1 MLSKLSQITWKWPQA
16 DVRARLSAAR
26 WLVAPFVA
34 FAASRLGI
42 FLAAYLGAHLLPDNV
57 SPPLYHLRPPD
68 NVLLDVFGSRWDTG
82 FYLSIATEGYQY
94 WGAPLPSVAF
104 FPLYP
109 LLIRLA
115 MPLMGGDAML
125 AGIMVSHA
133 TLLLAA
139 VLFYRLVSDEWGP
152 EVANRAVWYLLI
164 FPTAFFGSAVYSES
178 LFLLTTIGA
187 FYLARKGYWK
197 GAALLAIATTLTRLV
212 GLIIVP
218 LLLLE
223 WLRQYRQGEQPGW
236 GALLAPALA
245 PLGTGAY
252 MAYLQRTFGDP
263 LAFVHASA
271 AWARTPRSPLVML
284 AELWQQPA
292 EGWLPAIL
300 AGHLHMDNWTDFAFI
315 MAFLAIAFALL
326 VEQRWGEGFFVFLG
340 VLIPLNS
347 GLLMSQ
353 RRYVWVLF
361 PAFILLARWGK
372 HAWVDRAIT
381 VLFITGLVLFTAL
394 FANGYWVG

>member
-26 WLVAPFVA
+26 WLVVPFVA

-42 FLAAYLGAHLLPDNV
+42 FLAAYLGAHLLPDNA

-68 NVLLDVFGSRWDTG
+68 NVLMDVLGSRWDTG

-94 WGAPLPSVAF
+94 WGVPLPSVAF

-109 LLIRLA
+109 LLIRLI

-125 AGIMVSHA
+125 AGIVVSHVA
-133 TLLLAA
+133 LLLAA

-223 WLRQYRQGEQPGW
+223 WLRQYRQGERPGW
-236 GALLAPALA
+236 GGLLAPALA

-252 MAYLQRTFGDP
+252 MAYLQRTFGDA

-315 MAFLAIAFALL
+315 VTFLIIAFALL
-326 VEQRWGEGFFVFLG
+326 VEQRWGEGVFVFLG

-381 VLFITGLVLFTAL
+381 VLFITGLALFTAL